1 MPARNSVSVH
11 AHCVRALCPRVHI
24 VVHGARGRP
33 RGGSGTLAI
42 AHLWDQNSEAPL
54 ERMLAL
60 CPRCGAR
67 LVDLS
72 QPCPECG
79 AVISSQSQLPT
90 MAATAGAPPHSG
102 PIGRLDTPASSSRL
116 SFTPGEILAG
126 RYRIVGL
133 LGRGGMGDVYRADD
147 LQLGQPVSL
156 KFLPPALAATAG
168 ALERFRTEV

>member
-1 MPARNSVSVH
+1 MCPSHVSAGIRCCPRSTRTPARPLWYLGD
-11 AHCVRALCPRVHI
+11 RAPL
-24 VVHGARGRP
+24 
-33 RGGSGTLAI
+33 GS
-42 AHLWDQNSEAPL
+42 DPEAPL
-54 ERMLAL
+54 EKMLAV

-147 LQLGQPVSL
+147 LTLDQPVAL
-156 KFLPPALAATAG
+156 KFLPDGVVASDIRLAQ
-168 ALERFRTEV
+168 F